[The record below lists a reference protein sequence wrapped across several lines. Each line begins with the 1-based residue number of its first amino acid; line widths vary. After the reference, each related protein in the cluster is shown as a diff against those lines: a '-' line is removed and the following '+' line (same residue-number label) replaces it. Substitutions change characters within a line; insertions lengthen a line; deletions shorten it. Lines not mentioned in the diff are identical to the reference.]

1 MPEKGRK
8 KLRGQPE
15 LYDEVKGQ
23 VNLSLTATGV
33 KGLDALATK
42 AGLSRSEFIEQIGR
56 GILPVLTQEDCQALG
71 KVLEHLQGREEQELR
86 AAIHQLQSLMDSDT

>member
-8 KLRGQPE
+8 KLRGKPE

-33 KGLDALATK
+33 KGLDDLAK
-42 AGLSRSEFIEQIGR
+42 KMGLSRSELIEQIGR
-56 GILPVLTQEDCQALG
+56 GLLPVLSTEELAALRQI
-71 KVLEHLQGREEQELR
+71 LELIKADSSNEELK
-86 AAIHQLQSLMDSDT
+86 ISLATLSRLLD

>member
-8 KLRGQPE
+8 KLRGKPE

-33 KGLDALATK
+33 KGLDDLAK
-42 AGLSRSEFIEQIGR
+42 KMGLSRSELIEQIGR
-56 GILPVLTQEDCQALG
+56 GLLLVLSTEELAALRQILELIKADSSN
-71 KVLEHLQGREEQELR
+71 EELK
-86 AAIHQLQSLMDSDT
+86 ISLATLSRLLD

>member
-33 KGLDALATK
+33 QGLDTLAK
-42 AGLSRSEFIEQIGR
+42 KMGLSRSEFIEQIGR
-56 GILPVLTQEDCQALG
+56 GILPVLSPQEKDSLRQILETLQKEELSEDMVNSVAALSQFF
-71 KVLEHLQGREEQELR
+71 E
-86 AAIHQLQSLMDSDT
+86 

>member
-33 KGLDALATK
+33 QGLDALAK
-42 AGLSRSEFIEQIGR
+42 NMGLSRSELVEQIGR
-56 GILPVLTQEDCQALG
+56 GLLPVLSPQEQTALALLLD
-71 KVLEHLQGREEQELR
+71 KLQGESLNSDLKESISSLR
-86 AAIHQLQSLMDSDT
+86 KLLV